1 MDMLPGDNKL
11 RIQASPTK
19 TADEAIVRACRLIE
33 QSDCAISVDR
43 LASEIGM
50 SRDRFYR
57 MFVRTLGIT
66 PRAYALGLRRK
77 RLQNAL
83 PEARGVADAVFDAG
97 FGSGSRVYE
106 KPEALLGMTPGTYRK
121 GAPGVQIRSAIARSA
136 LGWLLVAASPKGVC
150 MIEFGESR
158 NQLRSKLRARFAGAA
173 LEPAD
178 EKLDRW
184 LQRIIDYLRLP
195 VGSLDLPLDVQG
207 TAFQQQVWQI
217 LQTIPAGET
226 VSYAQVARRLGNPA
240 AVRAVARA
248 IASNKLAV
256 AIPCHRVIG
265 SDGEL
270 RGYRWGIERKQ
281 ALLEQERRANPA
293 PRFNRRG

>member
-1 MDMLPGDNKL
+1 MSH
-11 RIQASPTK
+11 ASPTSP
-19 TADEAIVRACRLIE
+19 ADEAIVRACRLIE
-33 QSDCAISVDR
+33 QSDCAVPLDR
-43 LASEIGM
+43 LASETGM

-57 MFVRTLGIT
+57 MFIRKLGIT
-66 PRAYALGLRRK
+66 PKAYALALRRK

-83 PEARGVADAVFDAG
+83 PAARGVADAVFDSG

-106 KPEALLGMTPGTYRK
+106 KPDALLGMTPGAYRK

-158 NQLRSKLRARFAGAA
+158 NELRNRLRERFADAV
-173 LEPAD
+173 LEPSD

-184 LQRIIDYLRLP
+184 LQRIIDYLRVP
-195 VGSLDLPLDVQG
+195 TGSLELPLDVQG

-226 VSYAQVARRLGNPA
+226 VSYAKVAQRIGNPA

-248 IASNKLAV
+248 IASNRVAV
-256 AIPCHRVIG
+256 AIPCHRVVG

-270 RGYRWGIERKQ
+270 RGYRWGIKRKQ
-281 ALLEQERRANPA
+281 TLLDQERQSNPG
-293 PRFNRRG
+293 PRKGKRG

>member
-1 MDMLPGDNKL
+1 MLPGDSKL

-19 TADEAIVRACRLIE
+19 TTDEAIVRACRLIE
-33 QSDCAISVDR
+33 QSDCAVSIDR
-43 LASEIGM
+43 LASETGM

-66 PRAYALGLRRK
+66 PRAYALALRRK

-83 PEARGVADAVFDAG
+83 PEARGVAEAVFDAG

-121 GAPGVQIRSAIARSA
+121 GAPGVQIRSAIARSD

-158 NQLRSKLRARFAGAA
+158 NQLRSKLRARFADAA

-195 VGSLDLPLDVQG
+195 AGSLDLPLDVQG

-265 SDGEL
+265 SGGEL
-270 RGYRWGIERKQ
+270 RGYRWGIERKRV
-281 ALLEQERRANPA
+281 LLEQERRANPA
-293 PRFNRRG
+293 PRVNRRG